1 MLRLS
6 ASLISWITH
15 PLLAVTYIYLLLLFT
30 NPFEFGFSKWS
41 DTGAV
46 ILFFRIFLTTFF
58 IPGFAVIILTFIG
71 LAKSVELP
79 ERQDRIAP
87 YIITGIFYL
96 WMFRNLMDN
105 PDIPTSFS
113 RAILGSSIGLFLA
126 FFINIFDKISA
137 HTVGIGGVLGFI
149 LIFLYK
155 QGNDSLLLFDA
166 GKNLYFVP
174 MSVVFLMMI
183 FIAGL
188 TGSSRLYLKVH
199 SPAQVYAGFFIG
211 IFTQFVALRFI
222 P

>member
-15 PLLAVTYIYLLLLFT
+15 PLLAVTYIYLLLLFI

-105 PDIPTSFS
+105 PDIPASFS

-166 GKNLYFVP
+166 GKTLYFVP

>member
-105 PDIPTSFS
+105 PDIPASFS

>member
-166 GKNLYFVP
+166 GKTLYFVP

>member
-105 PDIPTSFS
+105 PDIPASFS

-174 MSVVFLMMI
+174 ISVVFLMMI

>member
-15 PLLAVTYIYLLLLFT
+15 PLLAVTYIYLLLLFI

-105 PDIPTSFS
+105 PDIPASFS

>member
-105 PDIPTSFS
+105 PDIPASFS

-149 LIFLYK
+149 LIFLYN

>member
-15 PLLAVTYIYLLLLFT
+15 PLLAVTYIYLLLLFI

>member
-15 PLLAVTYIYLLLLFT
+15 PLLAVTYIYLLLLFI

-105 PDIPTSFS
+105 PDIPASFS

-149 LIFLYK
+149 LIFLYN

-174 MSVVFLMMI
+174 ISVVFLMMI

>member
-105 PDIPTSFS
+105 PDIPASFS

-166 GKNLYFVP
+166 GKTLYFVP